1 LKVKAISENENLQIM
16 LINLEKVAHNQ
27 KLVIELFIMAV
38 VALVIIDVI
47 NKTIPN
53 ILVSISN

>member
-16 LINLEKVAHNQ
+16 LIHLEKVAHNQ
-27 KLVIELFIMAV
+27 KLVIGLFIMAV
-38 VALVIIDVI
+38 VALVITDVI

-53 ILVSISN
+53 IPVSISN